1 MQRADTPISR
11 NRLCAEVLESKGISL
26 AEAYEEGS
34 DAPVFLVPE
43 RRDLTWLYERPLNG
57 HKGTFGKVLVVAGSE
72 GMCGAAYFC
81 AKAALRS
88 GAGMVKIQTAAEN
101 RIPLQQL
108 LPEAMLDT
116 DGPYPAPS
124 WEKDMDWCDVIVAGC
139 GLGTD
144 AEAETRLS
152 WFLRKAG
159 EKNRILVLDADG
171 LNLLARHPEWKD
183 ILPLRTVLTPHM
195 GEMSRLTGM
204 TGTELASRRL
214 EAVRDTA
221 ERFHSVC
228 VLKDACTVTAEPSG
242 DFYVNTTGNDG
253 MGTAGSG
260 DVLAG
265 ILAGMLAQGRVRL
278 SPAGD
283 GGAGRIRGMQS
294 MLAGQAACGVFLH
307 GLAGDMAAENRGKN
321 AMTATD
327 IIEGL
332 CNVELQFRN
341 SGNTD

>member
-11 NRLCAEVLESKGISL
+11 SRLCAEILETKGISL
-26 AEAYEEGS
+26 TEAYNEGS

-43 RRDLTWLYERPLNG
+43 RRDLAWLYERPPYG

-116 DGPYPAPS
+116 AGPCPAPS
-124 WEKDMDWCDVIVAGC
+124 WEKDVDWCDVIVAGC

-183 ILPLRTVLTPHM
+183 SLPARTVLTPHM
-195 GEMSRLTGM
+195 GEMCRLTDM
-204 TGTELASRRL
+204 TGPELARQRL
-214 EAVRDTA
+214 KAARDTA

-228 VLKDACTVTAEPSG
+228 VLKDACTVTAGPLG
-242 DFYVNTTGNDG
+242 AFYLNTTGNDG

-265 ILAGMLAQGRVRL
+265 VLAGVFAQGRGRL
-278 SPAGD
+278 LPAGA
-283 GGAGRIRGMQS
+283 GGAVPTRGIQNE
-294 MLAGQAACGVFLH
+294 LAGQAACGVFLH
-307 GLAGDMAAENRGKN
+307 GLAGDMAAENIGKN

-332 CNVELQFRN
+332 CSVERQFRN
-341 SGNTD
+341 DRSTD